1 MSEHIVER
9 KPRPRDRVVIR
20 LSGGRFFLV
29 PEEAAGPLAVG
40 AELSAADIQR
50 LEDIDHVLR
59 GRDKAMRMLS
69 LRARSRREI
78 DDALRAL
85 GLRDAVRAGLVAE
98 LEERGLVDDARFAR
112 EFVAVKKDVRRLGP
126 HRLRSDLKRRGVGRE
141 VVERALA
148 SFSAHEQEAMARA
161 LAERQVRGGEVSEK
175 VVRRVMGMLT
185 RKGYD
190 FAVVNRVGYDLA
202 RRVKR
207 AAGETADA
215 FDDGAGEARE

>member
-1 MSEHIVER
+1 MPEHIVER

-20 LSGGRFFLV
+20 LSGGRFFAI
-29 PEEAAGPLAVG
+29 PEEAAAELAVG
-40 AELSAADIQR
+40 TELSDADIDR
-50 LEDIDHVLR
+50 LDGVDQSLR

-85 GLRDAVRAGLVAE
+85 GLRDAVRAGLLAE
-98 LEERGLVDDARFAR
+98 LEESGLVDDVRFAR
-112 EFVAVKKDVRRLGP
+112 EFVSVKKDVRRLGP
-126 HRLRSDLKRRGVGRE
+126 HRLRSDLKKLGVSRD
-141 VVERALA
+141 VVDGALRT
-148 SFSAHEQEAMARA
+148 FPPDQQEAMARA
-161 LAERQVRGGEVSEK
+161 LADRQVGGGEVSEK
-175 VVRRVMGMLT
+175 VVRRIMGMLA

-207 AAGETADA
+207 DA
-215 FDDGAGEARE
+215 RDDDPLPDATD